1 MARRLVK
8 IEDAAEITGVPIP
21 TLRWYRA
28 KNQGPKSYRVAG
40 RVVYD
45 LADLDKWL
53 DEQKAQ
59 TLRGGAA

>member
-1 MARRLVK
+1 MARLVK
-8 IEDAAEITGVPIP
+8 IEGAAAITGVPVP

-28 KNQGPKSYRVAG
+28 KNQGPKSYLVAG

-45 LADLDKWL
+45 VADLEAWL
-53 DEQKAQ
+53 DAQKAQ

>member
-1 MARRLVK
+1 MARSVK
-8 IEDAAEITGVPIP
+8 IKGASEYTGIPLP

-28 KNQGPKSYRVAG
+28 TNQGPKSYVVGG

-45 LADLDKWL
+45 IADLDAWL